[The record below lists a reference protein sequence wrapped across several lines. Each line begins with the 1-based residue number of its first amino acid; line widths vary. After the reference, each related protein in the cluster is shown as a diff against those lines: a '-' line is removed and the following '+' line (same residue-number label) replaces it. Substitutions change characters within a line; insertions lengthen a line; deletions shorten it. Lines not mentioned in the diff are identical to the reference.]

1 MRILAFFL
9 LALTSL
15 NAQNKYPKD
24 YFRSPMD
31 IPLSVVGYFGE
42 LRPNHFHSGVDFRTE
57 KREGIPIYATA
68 DGYISRIKIGT
79 SGYGKAIYIDHP
91 NGYTT
96 LYGHLSRC
104 APKIQEIL
112 NSEHYN
118 KKNYEIEIRPN
129 PNEIPVKKGELIAY
143 SGNTGNSGGPHLHFE
158 FRDTKTEKIINP
170 LLFGFGDDVKDSK
183 PPIING
189 ILAYPLLDSSQ
200 INGSTSPVYL
210 SLTLQKDGTYISS
223 KLAASGTIGFSLNTY
238 DVSESNYSK
247 KGVYKI
253 ETSLNGLPNFG
264 CEFDSFSFDETKYI
278 NTYIDFFRYKTLH
291 QRFQKLFINNFYPES
306 IIKSVKNKGLIPI
319 TSNFTTN
326 YKIVVQD
333 FHENKTIINIPIL
346 YETLPIKTTKTEIK
360 TPYFLKS
367 KNENSYS
374 KDNISVFFP
383 ENTFYEDFYLKFDVL
398 NNELFLHDENT
409 AVNEAFS
416 ITFDVTNIS
425 PAEREKMYIANI
437 DNGKSHYIPTF
448 KKENIFSV
456 KTKYLGKFV
465 LKKDEI
471 APKIYNPS
479 FIDGANLDCDDTITI
494 SISDNLSGIKEYNT
508 YLNGKWIL
516 MEYENKTSRL
526 THNFSDNIFTDG
538 KNDFKL
544 IVSDNMG
551 NTTTFES
558 SFIKTK

>member
-1 MRILAFFL
+1 MRIFAFL
-9 LALTSL
+9 LLSLTSL

-68 DGYISRIKIGT
+68 DGYISRIKISI

-96 LYGHLSRC
+96 VYGHLSKC
-104 APKIQEIL
+104 APKIQEML
-112 NSEHYN
+112 NSEHYS
-118 KKNYEIEIRPN
+118 KQNYEIEIRPN
-129 PNEIPVKKGELIAY
+129 TNEIPVKKGELIAY

-158 FRDTKTEKIINP
+158 FRETKTEKIINP
-170 LLFGFGDDVKDSK
+170 LLFGFGDDIQDSK

-189 ILAYPLLDSSQ
+189 ILAYPISENSQ
-200 INGSTSPVYL
+200 VNGYANPVYL
-210 SLTLQKDGTYISS
+210 NLTLQKDGTYLSS
-223 KLAASGTIGFSLNTY
+223 KLTANGNIGFSVNTY
-238 DVSESNYSK
+238 DISEANYSK

-253 ETSLNGLPNFG
+253 DTFLNGLPHFG
-264 CEFDSFSFDETKYI
+264 CEFDTFSFDETKYI
-278 NTYIDFFRYKTLH
+278 NTYIDFSRYKTLH

-306 IIKSVKNKGLIPI
+306 IIKSIKNKGLISVS
-319 TSNFTTN
+319 SNFATN

-333 FHENKTIINIPIL
+333 FHQNKTIINVPIS
-346 YETLPIKTTKTEIK
+346 YGTLPIKTAKTETK

-383 ENTFYEDFYLKFDVL
+383 ENTFYEDFYLKFDVI
-398 NNELFLHDENT
+398 NNELFLHDEST
-409 AVNEAFS
+409 AVNEAFT

-425 PAEREKMYIANI
+425 PTEREKMFIANI
-437 DNGKSHYIPTF
+437 DDGKTFYIPTL
-448 KKENIFSV
+448 KKENIFLV
-456 KTKYLGKFV
+456 KTKHLGKFV
-465 LKKDEI
+465 IMKDET

-479 FIDGANLDCDDTITI
+479 FIDEANLDCDETIKI
-494 SISDNLSGIKEYNT
+494 SITDDLSGIKEYNA

-516 MEYENKTSRL
+516 MEYENKTNRL
-526 THNFSDNIFTDG
+526 THNFSDNIFING

-544 IVSDNMG
+544 IISDNMG